1 MIAAKIAMKT
11 EPHLLQNG
19 AAENGRSDLARQLA
33 RGVCRSLGELGYAT
47 LTEFSLRSGRRVDV
61 MGIDPS
67 GQVAIVEIKSSLED
81 FRGDGKWQEYLDFCD
96 LFYFAVA
103 AEFPREILPLDCGL
117 LVADAYSAE
126 ILREAPLLPL
136 NAARRRAQT
145 LRFALA
151 AANRLGQIVDPR

>member
-1 MIAAKIAMKT
+1 MIAAKTAMKT
-11 EPHLLQNG
+11 DRPFPQSG
-19 AAENGRSDLARQLA
+19 AAKAGRSDLARQLA

-47 LTEFSLRSGRRVDV
+47 LTEFMLRSGRRVDV

-81 FRGDGKWQEYLDFCD
+81 YRSDGKWQEYLDFCD

-103 AEFPREILPLDCGL
+103 AEFPREVLPPDCGL
-117 LVADAYSAE
+117 LVADAYGAE
-126 ILREAPLLPL
+126 LLREAPLLPL

>member
-1 MIAAKIAMKT
+1 MIAAKIAMQT
-11 EPHLLQNG
+11 DHPFPRSG
-19 AAENGRSDLARQLA
+19 AAEAGRSDLARQLA

-47 LTEFSLRSGRRVDV
+47 LTEFMLRSGRRVDV

-81 FRGDGKWQEYLDFCD
+81 FRSDGKWQEYLDFCD

-103 AEFPREILPLDCGL
+103 AEFPREALPPDCGL
-117 LVADAYSAE
+117 LVADAYGAE
-126 ILREAPLLPL
+126 VLREAPLLPL

>member
-1 MIAAKIAMKT
+1 MIAAKTAMKT
-11 EPHLLQNG
+11 DQQFLQNG
-19 AAENGRSDLARQLA
+19 AAEAGRSDLARQLA

-47 LTEFSLRSGRRVDV
+47 LTEFILRSGRRVDV

-81 FRGDGKWQEYLDFCD
+81 YRTDGKWQEYLDFCD

-103 AEFPREILPLDCGL
+103 AEFPREILPPDCGL
-117 LVADAYSAE
+117 LVADAYGAE
-126 ILREAPLLPL
+126 ILRDAPHLPL

-151 AANRLGQIVDPR
+151 AANRLGQVIDPR